1 MLRLEH
7 HPILPEDLQHVGT
20 YCENQTLEDRIR
32 LIMDSMDIYSKA
44 VAEAHKKERES
55 RN

>member
-1 MLRLEH
+1 MLRLGH
-7 HPILPEDLQHVGT
+7 HPILPEDLQRVGI
-20 YCENQTLEDRIR
+20 YCENQTFEDRIR
-32 LIMDSMDIYSKA
+32 LIMDSMDVYSKA